1 MTTKVLVTGAKGQLG
16 QCIQSIAHQY
26 PTLNFLFVDKQQ
38 MDITNIIQIS
48 EFFKTH
54 KVDWCINCAAYTAVD
69 QAENHKE
76 EAYQINVLGTRNIA
90 QICQEYDAKLIH
102 ISTDFVFDGLKTSP
116 YTEWDATNPINV
128 YGETKLKGELEV
140 KAHCASHFIIRTSWL
155 YSEFGH
161 NFMKTMLRLASERD
175 ILRVVNDQIGSP
187 TYALDL
193 AEALLHIIQKDKD
206 HYGVFHYSNQGQIS
220 WFEFA
225 QTIFELVN
233 HHIVLEQILTKDYPT
248 LATRPLYSV
257 LDTSK
262 ISEAFNLEIPF
273 WKDGLVTA
281 LSKVQ

>member
-140 KAHCASHFIIRTSWL
+140 KAHCASNVL
-155 YSEFGH
+155 
-161 NFMKTMLRLASERD
+161 
-175 ILRVVNDQIGSP
+175 V
-187 TYALDL
+187 
-193 AEALLHIIQKDKD
+193 
-206 HYGVFHYSNQGQIS
+206 
-220 WFEFA
+220 
-225 QTIFELVN
+225 IF
-233 HHIVLEQILTKDYPT
+233 
-248 LATRPLYSV
+248 
-257 LDTSK
+257 
-262 ISEAFNLEIPF
+262 
-273 WKDGLVTA
+273 
-281 LSKVQ
+281 

>member
-90 QICQEYDAKLIH
+90 QICQEYDVKLIH

-116 YTEWDATNPINV
+116 YTERDATDPINV

-225 QTIFELVN
+225 KTIFELVN

>member
-102 ISTDFVFDGLKTSP
+102 ISTDFVFDGLKSSP
-116 YTEWDATNPINV
+116 YTERDATNPINV

>member
-69 QAENHKE
+69 QAEIHKE

-90 QICQEYDAKLIH
+90 QLCQEYGVKLIH

-225 QTIFELVN
+225 KTIFELVN

>member
-1 MTTKVLVTGAKGQLG
+1 MKTKVLVTGAKGQLG
-16 QCIQSIAHQY
+16 QSIKNIAYQH
-26 PTLNFLFVDKQQ
+26 PTLDFLFVDKQQ

-116 YTEWDATNPINV
+116 YTERDATNPINV

-225 QTIFELVN
+225 KTIFELAN

>member
-90 QICQEYDAKLIH
+90 QLCQEYDVKLIH

-116 YTEWDATNPINV
+116 YTERDATNPINV

-225 QTIFELVN
+225 KTIFELVN

>member
-90 QICQEYDAKLIH
+90 QLCQEYDAKLIH

-225 QTIFELVN
+225 KTIFELVN

>member
-90 QICQEYDAKLIH
+90 QICQEYDVKLIH

-116 YTEWDATNPINV
+116 YTERDATNPINV

-193 AEALLHIIQKDKD
+193 AEALLHIIEKDKN

-225 QTIFELVN
+225 KTIFELAN

>member
-102 ISTDFVFDGLKTSP
+102 ISTDFVFDGLKSSP
-116 YTEWDATNPINV
+116 YTERDATNPINV

-225 QTIFELVN
+225 KTIFELVN

>member
-1 MTTKVLVTGAKGQLG
+1 M
-16 QCIQSIAHQY
+16 H
-26 PTLNFLFVDKQQ
+26 
-38 MDITNIIQIS
+38 
-48 EFFKTH
+48 
-54 KVDWCINCAAYTAVD
+54 
-69 QAENHKE
+69 
-76 EAYQINVLGTRNIA
+76 
-90 QICQEYDAKLIH
+90 
-102 ISTDFVFDGLKTSP
+102 
-116 YTEWDATNPINV
+116 
-128 YGETKLKGELEV
+128 
-140 KAHCASHFIIRTSWL
+140 RTSWL

-225 QTIFELVN
+225 KTIFELVN

>member
-16 QCIQSIAHQY
+16 QGIQSIAHQY

-90 QICQEYDAKLIH
+90 QLCQEYDAKLIH
-102 ISTDFVFDGLKTSP
+102 ISTDFVFDGLKSSP
-116 YTEWDATNPINV
+116 YTERDATNPINV

-225 QTIFELVN
+225 KTIFELVN

>member
-90 QICQEYDAKLIH
+90 QICQEYDVKLIH

-116 YTEWDATNPINV
+116 YTERDATNPINV

-225 QTIFELVN
+225 KTIFELVN

>member
-90 QICQEYDAKLIH
+90 QICQEYDVKLIH

-116 YTEWDATNPINV
+116 YTERDATNPINV

-225 QTIFELVN
+225 KTIFELVN
-233 HHIVLEQILTKDYPT
+233 HHIVLEQILTEDYPT

>member
-225 QTIFELVN
+225 QTIFELDN

>member
-90 QICQEYDAKLIH
+90 QLCQEYDAKLIH

-116 YTEWDATNPINV
+116 YTERDATNPINF

-193 AEALLHIIQKDKD
+193 AEALLHIIQKDKN

-225 QTIFELVN
+225 KTIFELAN